1 LVFEEFMCAL
11 GTRFEEELRRALQL
25 RRIQHG
31 TAMLRSAEGDLA
43 GIDPQTPNAASL
55 LLLIA
60 QWVDVGYRDHS
71 VLDGLLARFP
81 NCARRLL
88 SVQDYLRLCMV
99 EAFAAFSSGEL
110 DKAIEILE
118 FVLRAQ
124 KDLPDEAL
132 AALAHFWKGRAH
144 RKKGEYE
151 AALVDIA
158 SAREF
163 AHSSLDPI
171 FTAVIQIQESWL
183 LFQKG
188 QHREALRVLVE
199 SESVLKATDH
209 WIALGNIESTRG
221 RIARRAGEYG
231 EALDHFIRSIEIYAR
246 GDARH
251 VNLARALVNCAS
263 TRRLLGIQIRRRLE
277 ISAKTVSAS
286 AVAKPSASG
295 TRESLRGR
303 HQQLYQAA
311 LSELERA
318 REIYASHGHQDGIGN
333 VAFSLGYLHLDLGE
347 IDQALTAAEEA
358 YRIGQA
364 QHDHILMA
372 RARILSAAIENAHVE
387 EQIGEGVDMAV
398 HAANARQY
406 SDESWALALS
416 TENRRLLAG
425 ACIARGMTAAND
437 FFRDWDLAQRCA
449 AEATSLCGPGEKDH
463 LIEDLATLKA
473 RVMRAW
479 GINERLRG
487 WSEGVVG
494 RKTFQQI
501 TEEFAEIVIPKVWL
515 REDKK
520 VSRVAASLSISP
532 KKVRRI
538 LRNAGLAP
546 RG

>member
-1 LVFEEFMCAL
+1 MPL
-11 GTRFEEELRRALQL
+11 GTTFEDELRRALQL
-25 RRIQHG
+25 RRIQQG
-31 TAMLRSAEGDLA
+31 TAMLRSAEGELA
-43 GIDPQTPNAASL
+43 GIDPQTANAASL

-81 NCARRLL
+81 NCARKTL
-88 SVQDYLRLCMV
+88 SVQDYLRLRMV
-99 EAFAAFSSGEL
+99 EGFCAFSSGEL
-110 DKAIEILE
+110 DRAIGTLE

-124 KDLPDEAL
+124 RDLPDEAL

-151 AALVDIA
+151 ASLVDIA

-163 AHSSLDPI
+163 AQSSRDPI

-188 QHREALRVLVE
+188 QHREALRLLAE

-209 WIALGNIESTRG
+209 WIALGNIESARG
-221 RIARRAGEYG
+221 RIVRRAGEYD
-231 EALDHFIRSIEIYAR
+231 EALEHFIRSIEIYAR
-246 GDARH
+246 GDPQH

-263 TRRLLGIQIRRRLE
+263 TRRLLGHQIRRKLD
-277 ISAKTVSAS
+277 SLAKSRDSAS
-286 AVAKPSASG
+286 AMSESAGAG
-295 TRESLRGR
+295 TREALRVR
-303 HQQLYQAA
+303 HQQLYDSA
-311 LSELERA
+311 LQEVERA
-318 REIYASHGHQDGIGN
+318 REIYDIHGHRDGIGN
-333 VAFSLGYLHLDLGE
+333 VAFTLGYLHLDLGD
-347 IDQALTAAEEA
+347 IDRALTDAAEA
-358 YRIGQA
+358 YRIGEA
-364 QHDHILMA
+364 QNDHILMA

-387 EQIGEGVDMAV
+387 EQIGEGVDIAV

-406 SDESWALALS
+406 SDEAWALALS

-425 ACIARGMTAAND
+425 ASIARGMTAAND
-437 FFRDWDLAQRCA
+437 FFQDWELAQRCA
-449 AEATSLCGPGEKDH
+449 AEATSLCGPGENDH
-463 LIEDLATLKA
+463 LIEDLAALKT

-479 GINERLRG
+479 GINDRLRG
-487 WSEGVVG
+487 WSEGFVG
-494 RKTFQQI
+494 SKTFQQI

-520 VSRVAASLSISP
+520 VSRVAACLSISP

-538 LRNAGLAP
+538 LRNAGLVP
-546 RG
+546 HN

>member
-1 LVFEEFMCAL
+1 MTL
-11 GTRFEEELRRALQL
+11 GTRFEDELRRTLQL
-25 RRIQHG
+25 RRIEQG
-31 TAMLRSAEGDLA
+31 TAMLRSAAGELA
-43 GIDPQTPNAASL
+43 GINPQTPHAASL

-71 VLDGLLARFP
+71 VLDALLARFP
-81 NCARRLL
+81 NCARKVL
-88 SVQDYLRLCMV
+88 SVEDYLRLCMV
-99 EAFAAFSSGEL
+99 EAFRAFSSGEL
-110 DKAIEILE
+110 DRAIDILD

-151 AALVDIA
+151 ASLVDIA

-163 AHSSLDPI
+163 AQSSHDSI

-188 QHREALRVLVE
+188 QHREALRVLAE

-209 WIALGNIESTRG
+209 WIALGNIESARG
-221 RIARRAGEYG
+221 RIVRRAGEYA
-231 EALDHFIRSIEIYAR
+231 EALDHFTRSIEIYGR
-246 GDARH
+246 GDPHH

-263 TRRLLGIQIRRRLE
+263 TRRFLGLQIRRKLDS
-277 ISAKTVSAS
+277 SARSGSGA
-286 AVAKPSASG
+286 PSAAGSAEVG
-295 TRESLRGR
+295 NRETLRAR
-303 HQQLYQAA
+303 HQQLYEAA
-311 LSELERA
+311 ASELERA
-318 REIYASHGHQDGIGN
+318 REIYVLHGHKDGLGN
-333 VAFSLGYLHLDLGE
+333 VAFTLGYLHLDLGD
-347 IDQALTAAEEA
+347 IDQALDDAAEA
-358 YRIGQA
+358 YRIGEVLK
-364 QHDHILMA
+364 DHILMA

-406 SDESWALALS
+406 SEEAWALALG

-425 ACIARGMTAAND
+425 ASIARGMTAAND
-437 FFRDWDLAQRCA
+437 FFQDWELAQRCA
-449 AEATSLCGPGEKDH
+449 AEATSLCGAGENDH
-463 LIEDLATLKA
+463 LIEDLAALKT

-479 GINERLRG
+479 GINDRLRG
-487 WSEGVVG
+487 WSEGFVG
-494 RKTFQQI
+494 HKTFQQI

-520 VSRVAASLSISP
+520 VSRVAACLSISP

-538 LRNAGLAP
+538 LRNAGLVP
-546 RG
+546 HG

>member
-1 LVFEEFMCAL
+1 MLLE
-11 GTRFEEELRRALQL
+11 TRFEDELRRALQL
-25 RRIQHG
+25 RRIQQG
-31 TAMLRSAEGDLA
+31 TAMLKSAEGELA
-43 GIDPQTPNAASL
+43 GIDPQTANAAGL

-81 NCARRLL
+81 KCAWRML
-88 SVQDYLRLCMV
+88 SVEDYLRLRMV
-99 EAFAAFSSGEL
+99 EAFREFSSGQLEQAIDIL
-110 DKAIEILE
+110 D

-124 KDLPDEAL
+124 RDLPDEAL

-151 AALVDIA
+151 ASLVDIA

-163 AHSSLDPI
+163 AQSSHDAI

-188 QHREALRVLVE
+188 QHREALRLLAE

-209 WIALGNIESTRG
+209 WIALGNIESARG
-221 RIARRAGEYG
+221 RIVRRAGEYA

-246 GDARH
+246 GDPQH

-263 TRRLLGIQIRRRLE
+263 TRRLLGHQIRRKLDSFAKS
-277 ISAKTVSAS
+277 SAPAS
-286 AVAKPSASG
+286 AVSESAGGGS
-295 TRESLRGR
+295 REALRVR
-303 HQQLYQAA
+303 HQQLYDSA
-311 LSELERA
+311 LCEIERA
-318 REIYASHGHQDGIGN
+318 REIYAIHGHTDGIGN
-333 VAFSLGYLHLDLGE
+333 VAFTLGYLHLDLGD
-347 IDQALTAAEEA
+347 IDAALTDAAEA
-358 YRIGQA
+358 YRIGEA
-364 QHDHILMA
+364 QNDHILMA

-387 EQIGEGVDMAV
+387 EQIGEGVDIAV
-398 HAANARQY
+398 HAGNARQY
-406 SDESWALALS
+406 SEEAWALALS

-437 FFRDWDLAQRCA
+437 FFQDWELAQRCA
-449 AEATSLCGPGEKDH
+449 AEATSLCGPGENDH
-463 LIEDLATLKA
+463 LIEDLAALKT

-479 GINERLRG
+479 GINDRLRG
-487 WSEGVVG
+487 WSEGFVG
-494 RKTFQQI
+494 TKTFQQI

-520 VSRVAASLSISP
+520 VSRVAACLSISP

-538 LRNAGLAP
+538 LRNAGLVP
-546 RG
+546 HN

>member
-1 LVFEEFMCAL
+1 MAL
-11 GTRFEEELRRALQL
+11 GTRFEDELRRTLQL
-25 RRIQHG
+25 RRIQQG
-31 TAMLRSAEGDLA
+31 TAMLRSAEGELA
-43 GIDPQTPNAASL
+43 CIDPRTPNAVSL
-55 LLLIA
+55 LLVIA

-71 VLDGLLARFP
+71 FLDPLLARFP
-81 NCARRLL
+81 ICARKVL
-88 SVQDYLRLCMV
+88 SVQDYMRLRMV
-99 EAFAAFSSGEL
+99 EAFRAFSSGEL
-110 DKAIEILE
+110 DTAIEILE
-118 FVLRAQ
+118 FILRAQ

-151 AALVDIA
+151 ASLVEIA

-163 AHSSLDPI
+163 ARSSRDPM

-199 SESVLKATDH
+199 SESVLRATDH
-209 WIALGNIESTRG
+209 WIALGNIESARG
-221 RIARRAGEYG
+221 RIVRRAGEYAK
-231 EALDHFIRSIEIYAR
+231 ALEHFIRSIEIYAR
-246 GDARH
+246 GDPHH

-263 TRRLLGIQIRRRLE
+263 TRRLLGLQIRHKLD
-277 ISAKTVSAS
+277 SSPK
-286 AVAKPSASG
+286 SG
-295 TRESLRGR
+295 TATSAGIGPPAAGTRDALRAR
-303 HQQLYQAA
+303 HRQLYSAA
-311 LSELERA
+311 LSELDRA
-318 REIYASHGHQDGIGN
+318 REIYEMHGHNDGIGN
-333 VAFSLGYLHLDLGE
+333 VAFTLGYLHLDLGDVE
-347 IDQALTAAEEA
+347 QAAGDSAEA
-358 YRIGQA
+358 YRIGEA
-364 QHDHILMA
+364 LKDRILMA

-406 SDESWALALS
+406 SEEAWALALN

-437 FFRDWDLAQRCA
+437 FFQDWELAQRCA
-449 AEATSLCGPGEKDH
+449 VEATSLCGAGENDH
-463 LIEDLATLKA
+463 VIEDLAALKT

-479 GINERLRG
+479 GINDRLRG
-487 WSEGVVG
+487 WSEGFVG
-494 RKTFQQI
+494 QKTFQQI

-520 VSRVAASLSISP
+520 VSRVAACLSISP

-538 LRNAGLAP
+538 LRNAGLVP
-546 RG
+546 HG